1 MVYAYLRVSTGKQDG
16 QNQRVGVDALATAR
30 GLQIDEYID
39 DEGVSGTI
47 EPEKRELGNLLK
59 KLQPGDILLAGE
71 ISRLGRSLFMI
82 FRILEYCMNNNITIM
97 TAKDGYTLG
106 NDIQSKVMAF
116 AFGLSAE
123 IEREMISRRT
133 KEALAKKKA
142 DGVVLG
148 RPKGRKTS
156 PECHKLYQKEA
167 EILHLLIDEGLAQR
181 KVCKIMGVD
190 RNTLARFIDNS
201 QILSARKSE
210 FRFQGRRQD
219 GHI

>member
-30 GLQIDEYID
+30 GLHIDEYID
-39 DEGVSGTI
+39 DEGVSGTV
-47 EPEKRELGNLLK
+47 EPEKRELGKLLG
-59 KLQPGDILLAGE
+59 KLKRGDVLLASE

-82 FRILEYCMNNNITIM
+82 FRILEYCMNNGVTIM

-123 IEREMISRRT
+123 IERNLISQRT
-133 KEALAKKKA
+133 KEALTRKVNE
-142 DGVVLG
+142 GVVLG

-156 PECHKLYQKEA
+156 PSKHKLFQKD
-167 EILHLLIDEGLAQR
+167 EIICELLICGISQR
-181 KVCKIMGVD
+181 KTAKLLHVD
-190 RNTLARFIDNS
+190 RNTLANFM
-201 QILSARKSE
+201 QKSE
-210 FRFQGRRQD
+210 IILENSFLFKKCRK
-219 GHI
+219 